1 MAKTDNSTFE
11 QKLFKSAD
19 KLRKNIDAA
28 EYKHVVLGLI
38 FLKYIS
44 ESFGELYDKLKA
56 DEYSDP
62 EDRDEYLA
70 ANTFFVPKEARWSH
84 IHANAKL
91 PTIGQTIDEAMQ
103 AIERE
108 NKELKNVLPQV
119 YGRANLD
126 KTSLGELIDLISN
139 TELEAENT
147 KSKDLFGRVYEYFL
161 GEFANAEGK
170 KGGQFYT
177 PKSIVKLMVE
187 MIEPYKGRVYDPA
200 SGSGGMFVMSE
211 KFVTEHQGNIKD
223 ITVYGQESNQ
233 TTWKL
238 SKMNLAIRNINSKFV
253 AWNTEGTFL
262 KDAHPDLKADYILA
276 NPPFNQSE
284 WGVDILQ
291 EDGRWK
297 YGTPP
302 SGNANY
308 GWMQHMLYHLAPRG
322 VMATVLSNG
331 SLSSNTSGEGE
342 IRKNLIDNDLVECIV
357 ALPKQLFYNTG
368 IPACIWF
375 LRREKANHSC
385 EILFIDASE
394 MGYMKDRV
402 HRDLAEED
410 LEKITTTYHNWR
422 KSENYHN
429 EKGFCKSAT
438 IEEIEKHNHVLTPGR
453 YVGIEVIEDDGI
465 SFETKMA
472 TLNKFLKQNTH
483 NSRKLDEEI
492 SKKLNI
498 YFPSNNWNEI
508 DFNSNE
514 ILELIAKT
522 IFTEWF
528 GKYKIDDEL
537 PNGWK
542 VGKLSDL
549 VEKISKGTTPTKDD
563 LIGLYG
569 EIPFLKVKDISNDGL
584 ILKNNLELIPKS
596 VHNNQLK
603 RSILETN
610 DILFS
615 IAGTI
620 GRLAIV
626 DLEMNNAN
634 CNQAL
639 AFIRLKD
646 KYTYLEYIHLWLK
659 SKETQ
664 DVIISNIVQGVQANV
679 SLTVLGNLLLL
690 IPNSE
695 SINNWCNLIKP
706 IYKKLQLNTE
716 QIQTLTKTRDE
727 LLPRLM
733 SGEIRVNEF
742 KN

>member
-1 MAKTDNSTFE
+1 MAKTDTSTFE

-103 AIERE
+103 AIEKE

-139 TELEAENT
+139 TELQVENLN
-147 KSKDLFGRVYEYFL
+147 SKDLFGRVYEYFL

-211 KFVTEHQGNIKD
+211 KFLTEHDRKITD

-262 KDAHPDLKADYILA
+262 KDAHPDLKADFILA

-284 WGVDILQ
+284 WGIDILQ
-291 EDGRWK
+291 DDGRWK

-308 GWMQHMLYHLAPRG
+308 GWMMHMLYHLAPRG

-331 SLSSNTSGEGE
+331 SLSSNNSGEGD
-342 IRKNLIDNDLVECIV
+342 IRKNLVENDLVECIV

-375 LRREKANHSC
+375 LRREKSNHSR
-385 EILFIDASE
+385 EVLFIDASE

-402 HRDLAEED
+402 HRDLADED
-410 LEKITTTYHNWR
+410 IDLITNTYHNWR
-422 KSENYHN
+422 NSPPSEGLGEVYHN
-429 EKGFCKSAT
+429 IKGFCKSAT

-453 YVGIEVIEDDGI
+453 YVGIEAVEDDGI
-465 SFETKMA
+465 SFETKMEA
-472 TLNKFLKQNTH
+472 LTSTLKQQMD
-483 NSRKLDEEI
+483 KEAQ
-492 SKKLNI
+492 LN
-498 YFPSNNWNEI
+498 NEI
-508 DFNSNE
+508 AMQ
-514 ILELIAKT
+514 LAK
-522 IFTEWF
+522 
-528 GKYKIDDEL
+528 
-537 PNGWK
+537 
-542 VGKLSDL
+542 
-549 VEKISKGTTPTKDD
+549 
-563 LIGLYG
+563 IGL
-569 EIPFLKVKDISNDGL
+569 
-584 ILKNNLELIPKS
+584 
-596 VHNNQLK
+596 
-603 RSILETN
+603 
-610 DILFS
+610 
-615 IAGTI
+615 
-620 GRLAIV
+620 
-626 DLEMNNAN
+626 
-634 CNQAL
+634 
-639 AFIRLKD
+639 
-646 KYTYLEYIHLWLK
+646 
-659 SKETQ
+659 
-664 DVIISNIVQGVQANV
+664 
-679 SLTVLGNLLLL
+679 
-690 IPNSE
+690 
-695 SINNWCNLIKP
+695 
-706 IYKKLQLNTE
+706 
-716 QIQTLTKTRDE
+716 TL
-727 LLPRLM
+727 
-733 SGEIRVNEF
+733 
-742 KN
+742 